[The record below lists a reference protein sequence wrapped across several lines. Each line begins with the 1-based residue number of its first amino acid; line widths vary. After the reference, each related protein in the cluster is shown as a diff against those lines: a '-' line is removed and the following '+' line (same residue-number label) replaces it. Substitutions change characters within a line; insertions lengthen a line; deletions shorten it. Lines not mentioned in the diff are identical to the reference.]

1 MYCNAT
7 RLARSS
13 TPKAL
18 HHTGDELELR
28 YRLPW
33 PAKKAAGRRV
43 RVSVYIYTPRWEP
56 AASRTGA
63 SGRRRRSLYWL
74 LRAPPP
80 PSCSQRMHSCCA
92 LVRAGLFGLVP
103 QHLDIPRAVRPSK
116 VRGIC
121 CFAQPRSRRGRCTLG
136 LANAPGRRTCPS
148 SSPGLL
154 HPEPSRAKI

>member
-1 MYCNAT
+1 MGSVK
-7 RLARSS
+7 RLR
-13 TPKAL
+13 
-18 HHTGDELELR
+18 D
-28 YRLPW
+28 
-33 PAKKAAGRRV
+33 
-43 RVSVYIYTPRWEP
+43 
-56 AASRTGA
+56 
-63 SGRRRRSLYWL
+63 RRRQSLNQPYLYCRNRAKAIQAALAPQKRAGVCPYYIHSEVGARGLAHRGLRAAPALTLLL
-74 LRAPPP
+74 LRASPP
-80 PSCSQRMHSCCA
+80 PSCSQRMHSCRA